1 MQKNKS
7 IVQLI
12 STFMILLIFLAI
24 GSLGFLLIR
33 DKFTRFHQ
41 EMDSFQREF
50 TNRQKIELKNQ
61 VDQAIEYIDHQ
72 LSQAETLARLKLKER
87 VEEALQIS
95 TAIYKAHKG
104 HWDDD
109 KTKQLIKTTLAA
121 VTFDQGRGYYYI
133 FDANG
138 VFLLNP
144 NLPEVVGHSLHELEN
159 GQELMAVFKNIV
171 SGNGEGFNT
180 YHFCKPGRQ
189 NSPKKP
195 QKVAFIKHFSPYNW
209 YVGTGIYLDN
219 IEKTI
224 QSQVNDYLNIH
235 RFGLHNQ
242 NYVFVIKLLN
252 INGGRNFGIMYA
264 NASRPDLIGKYIS
277 DDVADAKGKFF
288 RREFLQGLREKGE
301 CYVSYWYKKIGSSL
315 QPQLKTSFFKL
326 YKKADLIVAAGAY
339 HPDMDKIIADY
350 RVKLKK
356 NVTMDVRNIIIIL
369 LLVFTILLLII
380 HFMSRKIRHQFTVF
394 NNFFA
399 EAAQKNRQIDS
410 RSLSLKEFQDLA
422 ATVNQMINKRQ
433 LIEES
438 LYDSEEKFRTLAVT
452 SPTAIFIHQQGSFV
466 YANPAAT
473 EISGY
478 PIDELLQMKF
488 WELVHPDIRE
498 MVKNFGIQR
507 EAGANVPQRYEMKI
521 ITKQGNTKWID
532 FNAATIHYHG
542 RPAIMGNAIDI
553 TDRKQSEQDLLAEK
567 EQFRILA
574 ATSPSSIFIH
584 QQKTYI
590 YVNPAFCLLT
600 GYSEVELKQM
610 NFWEVIHPDMREMI
624 KKYDLRHKDGQAPP
638 KRFEVK
644 ILTKQGAIKWLDF
657 SAELITYQGK
667 RATIG
672 NAIDITERKIV
683 AQELVAEKERLAV
696 TLSSIGD
703 GVIATDLSGKIT
715 LINNAA
721 ERITGWKNN
730 SALGQKLTDVLA
742 LTMRNNGDLPED
754 LLQQVQKTG
763 TPFYRQEQVSIFTKD
778 GEERIIADSAAPIQ
792 GQDGKTIGIIIVIR
806 DITEKV
812 RTRKELETAQKLESI
827 GLLAGGIAHDF
838 NNLLTAIYG
847 NISLAKMYPDDHH
860 KVFHYLD
867 KTENSLSQAKGLTQQ
882 LLTFAKG
889 GAPVKQLVAN
899 IGTLL
904 EEVAKFSLRGSKIHL
919 QVELADDLWPA
930 SIDTGQF
937 SQVINNLAINASQA
951 MPDGGTLSI
960 RAENILLSPKGA
972 APDKQKEP
980 YIKITITDQGIG
992 ISKKHLDKIF
1002 DPYFTTKHEGSGLG
1016 LAMVYSIIKNHHGR
1030 IQVQSELGVGTT
1042 FTLLLPAMEGAAQ
1055 SNQNESHHED
1065 KSQPFHARI
1074 LVMDDEEI
1082 IREVCGEMLMALGHT
1097 VAYAADGQEALEKYQ
1112 QAMKEE
1118 KPFDLVIMDLT
1129 IPGGMGGK
1137 ETIEK
1142 LLKIDPQAK
1151 AIVSSGYSHGDVMAH
1166 YQDYGFQGVAAKPY
1180 LLNDLN
1186 KILQKLFH

>member
-1 MQKNKS
+1 VQKNKS
-7 IVQLI
+7 IVQLV
-12 STFMILLIFLAI
+12 STFMVLLILLAI
-24 GSLGFLLIR
+24 GSLGFLLIS
-33 DKFTRFHQ
+33 DKYTRFHQ
-41 EMDSFQREF
+41 EMDAFQREF
-50 TNRQKIELKNQ
+50 TNQQKVELKNQ
-61 VDQAIEYIDHQ
+61 VNQAIEYIDHQ
-72 LSQAETLARLKLKER
+72 LSQVENLARLKLKER

-95 TAIYKAHKG
+95 TAIYKAHENQ
-104 HWDDD
+104 WDDT
-109 KTKQLIKTTLAA
+109 KIKQLIKTTLGA
-121 VTFDQGRGYYYI
+121 VRFDQGRGYYYV

-144 NLPEVVGHSLHELEN
+144 NLPAVVGRSLSELEN
-159 GQELMAVFKNIV
+159 GQELMTVFKKIV
-171 SGNGEGFNT
+171 SGRGEGFNT
-180 YHFCKPGRQ
+180 YRFHKPGRQ
-189 NSPKKP
+189 NLKEKSEKI
-195 QKVAFIKHFSPYNW
+195 AFIKHFAPYNW
-209 YVGTGIYLDN
+209 YLGTGIYLN
-219 IEKTI
+219 NMEKEI
-224 QSQVNDYLNIH
+224 QDQVNDYLNIH

-288 RREFLQGLREKGE
+288 RREFLQGLREKGQ
-301 CYVSYWYKKIGSSL
+301 CYVNYWYKTIGSNL

-326 YKKADLIVAAGAY
+326 HNKANLIVAAGAY
-339 HPDMDKIIADY
+339 HPDMEKVIADY
-350 RVKLKK
+350 RANLEK
-356 NVTMDVRNIIIIL
+356 NVTRDVRNIIIIL
-369 LLVFTILLLII
+369 LLIFTVLLLII
-380 HFMSRKIRHQFTVF
+380 RFMSNKIRHQFTVF

-399 EAAQKNRQIDS
+399 EAAQKNRQIDN

-422 ATVNQMINKRQ
+422 TTVNHMISKRQ

-438 LYDSEEKFRTLAVT
+438 LHDSEEKFRTLAVT
-452 SPTAIFIHQQGSFV
+452 SPTAIFIHQQGTFV
-466 YANPAAT
+466 YANPAAV

-478 PIDELLQMKF
+478 RIEELLRMKF

-498 MVKNFGIQR
+498 RVKKFGIQR
-507 EAGANVPQRYEMKI
+507 EAGEDIPQRYEMKI

-532 FNAATIHYHG
+532 FNAATIDYHG
-542 RPAIMGNAIDI
+542 SPAIMGNAIDI
-553 TDRKQSEQDLLAEK
+553 TERKQSEQDLLAEK

-574 ATSPSSIFIH
+574 ATSPSAIFIH
-584 QQKTYI
+584 QQKNYM
-590 YVNPAFCLLT
+590 YVNPAFCQLT

-644 ILTKQGAIKWLDF
+644 ILTKEGTIKWLDF

-672 NAIDITERKIV
+672 NAIDITERKI
-683 AQELVAEKERLAV
+683 AKQELVAEKERLAV

-715 LINNAA
+715 LINGAA
-721 ERITGWKNN
+721 EQITGWKEN
-730 SALGQKLTDVLA
+730 SALGRKLTDVLT
-742 LTMRNNGDLPED
+742 LTTINNGDLPKD
-754 LLQQVQKTG
+754 LIQQVQKTG
-763 TPFYRQEQVSIFTKD
+763 TAYYRQEQVSILTKD

-806 DITEKV
+806 DVTEKV

-847 NISLAKMYPDDHH
+847 NISLAKMHPDDQH

-867 KTENSLSQAKGLTQQ
+867 KTEKSLSQAKGLTQQ

-889 GAPVKQLVAN
+889 GAPVKQLAN

-904 EEVAKFSLRGSKIHL
+904 EEVAKFSLRGSNIHV
-919 QVELADDLWPA
+919 QVELADDLWSA

-937 SQVINNLAINASQA
+937 SQVINNLAINANQA

-960 RAENILLSPKGA
+960 KAENIFLSPKSTV
-972 APDKQKEP
+972 PEEPKKP
-980 YIKITITDQGIG
+980 YIKISIADQGTG
-992 ISKKHLDKIF
+992 ISKNHLDKIF

-1016 LAMVYSIIKNHHGR
+1016 LATVYSIIKNHHGR
-1030 IQVQSELGVGTT
+1030 IQVQSTLGAGTT
-1042 FTLLLPAMEGAAQ
+1042 FTIFLPAAESAIPSGADE
-1055 SNQNESHHED
+1055 NEQENTLQKHNG
-1065 KSQPFHARI
+1065 KI

-1082 IREVCGEMLMALGHT
+1082 VREICGEMLMALGHT
-1097 VAYAADGQEALEKYQ
+1097 VDYAADGQEALEKYQ
-1112 QAMKEE
+1112 QAMEE
-1118 KPFDLVIMDLT
+1118 NKPFDLVIMDLT

-1142 LLKIDPQAK
+1142 LLKIDPQVK
-1151 AIVSSGYSHGDVMAH
+1151 AIVSSGYSHDDVMAN
-1166 YQDYGFQGVAAKPY
+1166 YRDYGFQGVAAKPY
-1180 LLNDLN
+1180 LLSDLN